1 VHDASATTFYSRSGT
16 VVPATDVEVRQDS
29 STFHQTAEREEG
41 SPLAKTEHDISRI
54 PELVEL
60 DLSRSA
66 PEWLRRRIVE
76 EEARRIG
83 ESVEAMIFEEVRWE
97 AVQDICS
104 ASRAC
109 AVRDL

>member
-1 VHDASATTFYSRSGT
+1 VHDTNAATFYSRSGS
-16 VVPATDVEVRQDS
+16 VVPATEVEVRQDS
-29 STFHQTAEREEG
+29 SRFHQTTEREEE
-41 SPLAKTEHDISRI
+41 SPLAKTEHDISRT

-60 DLSRSA
+60 DSA
-66 PEWLRRRIVE
+66 PGRRRIVE

-104 ASRAC
+104 AASRAC
-109 AVRDL
+109 A